1 MKNIIVK
8 KFLFYILIVVWGC
21 CLFACVNNNDESN
34 AMTDTTLSVVIDN
47 KSYNAGYNLTDNLA
61 DLVVYDREYVNTNN
75 GSISLDSTHSSR
87 KLYRVTVDSDNVF
100 IVKEMVSL
108 ENAIIPM
115 NGLILSFADSSVEID
130 YNTKITLTNYTVL
143 KYETNEYCTFSVN
156 GDRRRVYLK
165 NPISDNLDN
174 DIIAF
179 ITSEYG
185 KEYVLK
191 ENEVAYSVVKDKT
204 GVYYVGDKLDGLV
217 PKDTYALVF
226 TGKYNIAYADKIMIN
241 NEKINF
247 KSLNSVNSYVYMPSI
262 EINEKY
268 YTLADNSNIENEGI
282 FLFDCTYEKYASPKF
297 KNDFICT
304 AVSNDKI
311 SFVGELNQ
319 QLVVPNKNG
328 YLICFVGSEYIEL
341 SKENKKVE
349 LLLIDPVLENDSPL
363 SLEYSSISK
372 ILDGVNKTREANN
385 LIVYTNQ
392 YGKTTKTNEW
402 GCEVAV
408 DNSGKMVDFSTSGNM
423 KIPDGGFV
431 ISAHGDMIDWLSE
444 NYLYGAEVDFEKS
457 AKKITI
463 SVTPLSTLSSVVQSY
478 EIVKF
483 NYDEALKSYREF
495 DVETL
500 DKLLIEAKNYIDQ
513 TKDDDLCNVIEALY
527 NADKAIKDAS
537 NMYFSSSTV
546 ENRAV
551 WYAPTEKSEADV
563 KKTIELIKSLNINA
577 LYIETWRSGQTNYK
591 TKLDLTMHE
600 STYAGF
606 DVLEAFVRLGHENGI
621 EIHAWVHDF
630 FVGTDYH
637 MGVKG
642 HVLNIHPEWALKT
655 RSGSV
660 LNPTGYGNFM
670 FLNPYKR
677 ECRDLVLSVY
687 REILENYD
695 VDGLH
700 LDYIRFP
707 EPNSSDEDWGYN
719 EDIIEAFQAEYNT
732 TIDPRQINSG
742 HSMWNAWCKF
752 RENIITSF
760 VGEVYDLVQEVN
772 PDIWL
777 SAAIYPN
784 MKTTPKT
791 IFQNFVP
798 WVENG
803 WMDEIFA
810 MAYASSAD
818 TVIDISSNF
827 LNAIKGKCFYSA
839 GIGAFAQYDDI
850 AYLEQI
856 EQLRNT
862 KAVGSN
868 IFSLASVNGNNLMKL
883 LQETVYRN
891 ETVQVYDPKCVSA
904 YLQSMID
911 RCDGVYTKSDLSEN
925 DLNDL
930 RDILSTALDEVNK
943 IQLSDSSRAS
953 KKVYF
958 ESVRPIIDSIDVM
971 DFDSKDTT
979 LYTAVEAQ
987 IYNLLRIIDTN
998 ITIFS

>member
-1 MKNIIVK
+1 MK
-8 KFLFYILIVVWGC
+8 KFLLFSLIFLIAFVLFSCNGNNEESVNDSDNNYITVK
-21 CLFACVNNNDESN
+21 FDDKTFQANYNPDNDLG
-34 AMTDTTLSVVIDN
+34 D
-47 KSYNAGYNLTDNLA
+47 LA
-61 DLVVYDREYVNTNN
+61 VYDREYVIN
-75 GSISLDSTHSSR
+75 GGLISLNSEHSNR
-87 KLYRVTVDSDNVF
+87 KIYRVSIGEDNTFV
-100 IVKEMVSL
+100 VKESVSASEAL
-108 ENAIIPM
+108 IPM
-115 NGLILSFADSSVEID
+115 NGLLLSFADTSIEVK
-130 YNTKITLTNYTVL
+130 YNTTLDIENYNML
-143 KYETNEYCTFSVN
+143 KYETVKYCTFSV
-156 GDRRRVYLK
+156 GGERRRVYLK
-165 NPISDNLDN
+165 NPTDDTWDD
-174 DIIAF
+174 DIIVFLTA
-179 ITSEYG
+179 EYG
-185 KEYVLK
+185 KDYVLK
-191 ENEVAYSVVKDKT
+191 ENEVAYSVNKDKS
-204 GVYYVGDKLDGLV
+204 GIYSVGDRLDGSI
-217 PKDTYALVF
+217 PNGSYALIF
-226 TGKYNIAYADKIMIN
+226 TGKYNVAFSEKTMIKG
-241 NEKINF
+241 EKISF
-247 KSLNSVNSYVYMPSI
+247 KSLNLVNSFAYDPSVEI
-262 EINEKY
+262 ENTIYSLE
-268 YTLADNSNIENEGI
+268 DNSNYEKEGI
-282 FLFDCTYEKYASPKF
+282 YLFDCTYEKFATPKF
-297 KNDFICT
+297 KHDFICT
-304 AVSNDKI
+304 VVNDGKI
-311 SFVGELNQ
+311 SFIGEMNQ

-328 YLICFVGSEYIEL
+328 YLICFVGDKYISL
-341 SKENKKVE
+341 AKENQK
-349 LLLIDPVLENDSPL
+349 LSTLLIDPISEKESAI
-363 SLEYSSISK
+363 SLEYSTIIK
-372 ILDGVNKTREANN
+372 GLDGVNATRKTNN
-385 LIVYTNQ
+385 LIVYTSA
-392 YGKTTKTNEW
+392 YGNSTKTNEW

-408 DNSGKMVDFSTSGNM
+408 DKNGKMFEFSTSGNM
-423 KIPDGGFV
+423 VIPQGGFV
-431 ISAHGDMIDWLSE
+431 ISAHGDMIDWLKE
-444 NYLYGAEVDFEKS
+444 NYLYGAVVDFDNS
-457 AKKITI
+457 KKTITI
-463 SVTPLSTLSSVVQSY
+463 SVTPLSAVSSVIQSY

-500 DKLLIEAKNYIDQ
+500 DKLLAEAKNYIDK
-513 TKDDDLCNVIEALY
+513 TNDEDLSNVIEAVYLAD
-527 NADKAIKDAS
+527 NAIEDAF

-591 TKLDLTMHE
+591 TNLDMVLHE
-600 STYAGF
+600 STYKGF

-637 MGVKG
+637 KGVKG
-642 HVLNIHPEWALKT
+642 HVLNVHPEWALKT

-660 LNPTGYGNFM
+660 LNPTEYGNFM

-677 ECRDLVLSVY
+677 ECRDLVLAVY

-707 EPNSSDEDWGYN
+707 EPNSTDEDWGYN
-719 EDIIEAFQAEYNT
+719 DDIIAAFQAEYNT
-732 TIDPRQINSG
+732 TIDPRQIKSG

-839 GIGAFAQYDDI
+839 GIGAFAKYDDI

-891 ETVQVYDPKCVSA
+891 ETVQVYDPKCVA
-904 YLQSMID
+904 VYLQSMID
-911 RCDGVYTKSDLSEN
+911 RCDGVYKKSDLTEN

-971 DFDSKDTT
+971 DFDSKDST

>member
-1 MKNIIVK
+1 MK
-8 KFLFYILIVVWGC
+8 KFLLFLLVVFSVFA
-21 CLFACVNNNDESN
+21 LFSCDGNIEESKNDF
-34 AMTDTTLSVVIDN
+34 N
-47 KSYNAGYNLTDNLA
+47 KNVLKIKFDDKVFEATYNLEDDIGDVA
-61 DLVVYDREYVNTNN
+61 IYDREYVINGGLITLNESHNN
-75 GSISLDSTHSSR
+75 R
-87 KLYRVTVDSDNVF
+87 KVYRVTVDAENVF
-100 IVKEMVSL
+100 TVKESVSAN
-108 ENAIIPM
+108 EAIIPM
-115 NGLILSFADSSVEID
+115 NGFLISFADTSINLN
-130 YNTKITLTNYTVL
+130 YNTLLTVENYNFL
-143 KYETNEYCTFSVN
+143 KFETGEYCSFSV
-156 GDRRRVYLK
+156 GGERRRVYLK
-165 NPISDNLDN
+165 NPTNDNFDE
-174 DIIAF
+174 DIIVF
-179 ITSEYG
+179 LTSDYP
-185 KEYVLK
+185 KEYTLK
-191 ENEVAYSVVKDKT
+191 ENEVAYSIVRDKI
-204 GVYYVGDKLDGLV
+204 GIYYVGEKLSGSI
-217 PKDTYALVF
+217 PKDTYALIF
-226 TGKYNIAYADKIMIN
+226 TGKYNIAFAEKFMVN
-241 NEKINF
+241 NEKVNF
-247 KSLNSVNSYVYMPSI
+247 RSLNSANGDTYNPSVKI
-262 EINEKY
+262 EDKI
-268 YTLADNSNIENEGI
+268 YTLMDNNVDQEGI
-282 FLFDCTYEKYASPKF
+282 YLFDCSYEKFATPKF
-297 KNDFICT
+297 KSDFICT
-304 AVSNDKI
+304 VVNDDKI
-311 SFVGELNQ
+311 SFIGEVNQ

-328 YLICFVGSEYIEL
+328 YLLCFVGNEYISL
-341 SKENKKVE
+341 AKDNQKIKP
-349 LLLIDPVLENDSPL
+349 LLIDPISNKESEV
-363 SLEYSSISK
+363 SLEYFSFSK
-372 ILDGVNKTREANN
+372 ALDGVNKTREANN
-385 LIVYTNQ
+385 LIVYTPS
-392 YGKTTKTNEW
+392 YGNTTKTNEW
-402 GCEVAV
+402 GCEIAV
-408 DNSGKMVDFSTSGNM
+408 DKNGLMVEISSTGSM
-423 KIPDGGFV
+423 VIPEGGFV
-431 ISAHGDMIDWLSE
+431 ISGHGDMIDWIKE
-444 NYLYGAEVDFEKS
+444 NYLYGAEVKFDNS
-457 AKKITI
+457 KKTITV
-463 SVTPLSTLSSVVQSY
+463 SVTPLTTVSSVVKSY

-483 NYDEALKSYREF
+483 NYDEALKSYRDF

-500 DKLLIEAKNYIDQ
+500 DKLLAEAESYIDKTNDEDLSNIIEAVF
-513 TKDDDLCNVIEALY
+513 L
-527 NADKAIKDAS
+527 ADKAIKKAS

-551 WYAPTEKSEADV
+551 WYAPTERSEAEV

-591 TKLDLTMHE
+591 TNLDLVLHE

-637 MGVKG
+637 KGVKG
-642 HVLNIHPEWALKT
+642 HVLNKHPEWALKT

-660 LNPTGYGNFM
+660 LNPTEYGNFM

-687 REILENYD
+687 REIIENYD

-707 EPNSSDEDWGYN
+707 EPNSTNEDWGYN
-719 EDIIEAFQAEYNT
+719 DDIMAAFQAEYNT
-732 TIDPRQINSG
+732 NIDPRQINSG

-891 ETVQVYDPKCVSA
+891 DTVQVYDPKCVSA

-971 DFDSKDTT
+971 DFDSKDST